1 MQMQTTYGI
10 FDDEADYII
19 AMVRDHAPLDSIVAT
34 PCPACGANMVVAFN
48 EDGTGFSLNCKGD
61 PLHITKQQD
70 IDNPP
75 LWWSQCYEEPA
86 DTTWYWREWHSYD
99 DDGTLHMKISG
110 WQADDVRWSGELE
123 CPRDHCDYN
132 LWRWILNESG
142 CTKDLISDTDLDELR
157 TQYQNAK

>member
-1 MQMQTTYGI
+1 MQMEITYGI
-10 FDDEADYII
+10 FDDEADHII
-19 AMVRDHAPLDSIVAT
+19 AMVHDHLPLDSIVAT

-48 EDGTGFSLNCKGD
+48 EDGTAFSLNCKGD
-61 PLHITKQQD
+61 PLHITKQQN

-75 LWWSQCYEEPA
+75 LWWQQCYEKPT

-110 WQADDVRWSGELE
+110 WKADDVRWSGEME
-123 CPRDHCDYN
+123 CARDHRDYE

-142 CTKDLISDTDLDELR
+142 CTKDLISDTGLDELR
-157 TQYQNAK
+157 AQYENAK